1 MTRGKRKKNKKANY
15 YFTQKHEDAIV
26 AYVNT
31 KDKIERERLY
41 VDLIRPALNDLVD
54 KVVFSYKFI
63 TLPNIDELK
72 DECKVWLITVLDRYD
87 HSKGSKA
94 YSYFTVITKHWF
106 FHRAK
111 QNNKRKINEVQYDDV
126 IKTEEE
132 NPQLIVSHQYM
143 ITRERND
150 FLNALSE
157 EVDRWSVL
165 DMKETER
172 KVYDAVKVLLE
183 NADNIEI
190 FNKKAIYMYLRE
202 LTGLKT
208 KQLASSL
215 AQMREE
221 YYEFRKEY
229 DRGNI

>member
-1 MTRGKRKKNKKANY
+1 VTRGKRKKNKKANY